1 MVDSKTN
8 RVLSMKNSQ
17 CHHLQ
22 DDLDDDDEH
31 DDILN
36 DNHDAHPPLE
46 EGEAVLSV
54 PVVGFVPHPIVP
66 GQIKIMKIVMTV
78 MMMIMST
85 MTKVMTVMMMIM
97 STMKIVMTVMMRI

>member
-1 MVDSKTN
+1 MFAIPIIPMVDSKTN
-8 RVLSMKNSQ
+8 RVLPMKNSP

-22 DDLDDDDEH
+22 DDLDDDEH

-36 DNHDAHPPLE
+36 DNDDAHPPLE

-66 GQIKIMKIVMTV
+66 WQIKIMIIVMTV
-78 MMMIMST
+78 MMMI
-85 MTKVMTVMMMIM
+85 
-97 STMKIVMTVMMRI
+97 

>member
-8 RVLSMKNSQ
+8 RVLPMKNSP

-22 DDLDDDDEH
+22 DDLDDDEH